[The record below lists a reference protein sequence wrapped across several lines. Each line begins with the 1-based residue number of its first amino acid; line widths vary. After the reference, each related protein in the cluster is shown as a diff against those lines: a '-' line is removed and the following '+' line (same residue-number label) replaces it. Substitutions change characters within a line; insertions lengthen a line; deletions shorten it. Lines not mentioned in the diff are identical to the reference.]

1 MYVYLYIC
9 IYVYVYI
16 CIHVQLTE
24 PGAQGVSV
32 TRHTTKLYKQ
42 FEKRKKKKEK
52 NELTEPGA
60 QGVSGGEHARLGR
73 YAAGAARVSA
83 KRDPYLSKETHICQ
97 KRPIS
102 VKRDPYLSKETHI
115 CVL

>member
-1 MYVYLYIC
+1 MKILWLRMAIVFSDENRS
-9 IYVYVYI
+9 
-16 CIHVQLTE
+16 QKRSE
-24 PGAQGVSV
+24 NME
-32 TRHTTKLYKQ
+32 HTTKLYKQ

-83 KRDPYLSKETHICQ
+83 KRDPYLSKET
-97 KRPIS
+97 
-102 VKRDPYLSKETHI
+102 
-115 CVL
+115 